1 MAKRRELLQANLIAA
16 HDQGRL
22 SAAASQKPDYHAPTD
37 LNQDLN
43 GGCLNSLTVM
53 YLSGATVGYKGMMD
67 DAVRGLH
74 LTTVKLGSYLE
85 RTPMERLRT
94 LDLSQLYRPLQNAL
108 TLMFGYGSQMV
119 LGGLRTAMAQLI
131 DRTMLWLVHNYGFTQ
146 AFQTDWFPCLW
157 AHIMQDQHLLFGKT
171 TLVDQNQSQRLRSGE
186 QNPVPEDATRV
197 PPVNSNLDATHGA
210 PSEETAASQAAGSSS
225 DRTSRNGNV
234 DNDTTKV
241 NTKANIKVHHNKKD
255 RRAYRYTDNVNL
267 YHGHVRKLPN
277 SNKTR
282 RAHSDNVDVEYNEDA
297 SNQE

>member
-1 MAKRRELLQANLIAA
+1 
-16 HDQGRL
+16 
-22 SAAASQKPDYHAPTD
+22 
-37 LNQDLN
+37 
-43 GGCLNSLTVM
+43 M

-67 DAVRGLH
+67 NAVRGLH
-74 LTTVKLGSYLE
+74 LATVKLGGYLE

-108 TLMFGYGSQMV
+108 TLMFGYGSQMI

-197 PPVNSNLDATHGA
+197 PPVDSNPDAAHDA
-210 PSEETAASQAAGSSS
+210 PSDETAASQSAGSSS
-225 DRTSRNGNV
+225 DRTSRNDNV

-255 RRAYRYTDNVNL
+255 RRAYRYTDDVDL
-267 YHGHVRKLPN
+267 YHGHVRKL

-282 RAHSDNVDVEYNEDA
+282 RAHSDNVNVEYNEDA